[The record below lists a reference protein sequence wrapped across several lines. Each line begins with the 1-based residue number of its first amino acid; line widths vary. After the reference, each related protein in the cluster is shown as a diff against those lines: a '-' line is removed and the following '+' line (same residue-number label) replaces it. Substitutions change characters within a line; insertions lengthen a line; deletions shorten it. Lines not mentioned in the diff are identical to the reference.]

1 MPAEN
6 TDEVDPQVMERRA
19 RDNELLAELT
29 APPSVEE
36 ARETYDFWR
45 NRRATLPVYNRA
57 ERKEADQMASR
68 WKERLAAAERERYGP
83 SLLEQ
88 LFTALGV
95 RRPPPRLP
103 SRRKII
109 FGLSAI
115 AVFVLVF
122 VIALLV
128 AIVVFWPDIQP
139 IVRTLL
145 NSNGN
150 GGG

>member
-1 MPAEN
+1 MPADP
-6 TDEVDPQVMERRA
+6 TDDTDPQVTERRA

-36 ARETYDFWR
+36 AREAYDFWR
-45 NRRATLPVYNRA
+45 NRRATLPIYNRA
-57 ERKEADQMASR
+57 ERKEADRMATLWR
-68 WKERLAAAERERYGP
+68 ERLTAAERQRYGP
-83 SLLEQ
+83 GLLEQ

-95 RRPPPRLP
+95 RWRPPQLP
-103 SRRKII
+103 SRRKIV

-115 AVFVLVF
+115 AIFILVSL
-122 VIALLV
+122 IALLV
-128 AIVVFWPDIQP
+128 AVVVFWPDIQP

-145 NSNGN
+145 NNNGS